1 MVKEKVMS
9 ELKQRIAE
17 AGLDH
22 IISVNEDVNKM
33 GTFIKRTDELKSYN
47 DKFQKRIFIKNLIW
61 SIIPD
66 INRFDDDFVA
76 SEDLKTIEET
86 IWSYIYE
93 TPQDTEMLLFF
104 AHQILHCKMYDDDNK
119 ITIDVPKIL
128 QYIQDKDLK
137 DALMMYIRRE
147 WLDENGEIYIPDD
160 FLEEVA
166 LAMKYLK

>member
-1 MVKEKVMS
+1 MVKE
-9 ELKQRIAE
+9 
-17 AGLDH
+17 
-22 IISVNEDVNKM
+22 NEDINKM

-128 QYIQDKDLK
+128 LYIKDKDLK

>member
-1 MVKEKVMS
+1 MVKE
-9 ELKQRIAE
+9 
-17 AGLDH
+17 
-22 IISVNEDVNKM
+22 NEDINKM

-104 AHQILHCKMYDDDNK
+104 AHQILHCKMYDYDWC
-119 ITIDVPKIL
+119 PKIL